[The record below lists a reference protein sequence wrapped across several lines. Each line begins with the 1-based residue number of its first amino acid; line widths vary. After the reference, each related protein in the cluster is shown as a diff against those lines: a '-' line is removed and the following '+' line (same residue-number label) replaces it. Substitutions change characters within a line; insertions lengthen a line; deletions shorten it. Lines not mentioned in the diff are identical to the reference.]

1 MPSIPLLLQNDQI
14 LYDALL
20 QAGALSGGDFPPE
33 NSFFGKL
40 AFRKRSFSWLWNAFV
55 SKKFCSRLAG
65 DPYTAFAKPVFL
77 HYHNF
82 RSFGQMLE
90 YPNGTITVDLLS
102 ALPDGNRFLYR
113 RDSADSA

>member
-20 QAGALSGGDFPPE
+20 QAGALSAGIFPPE

-55 SKKFCSRLAG
+55 SKKFCSRLPG
-65 DPYTAFAKPVFL
+65 DPIRLLPSRFSCIITIFAVLAKCWNIPTAPL
-77 HYHNF
+77 
-82 RSFGQMLE
+82 Q
-90 YPNGTITVDLLS
+90 
-102 ALPDGNRFLYR
+102 
-113 RDSADSA
+113 